1 MHTYIDDPRQ
11 RTTAKNSTSS
21 NDLLWF
27 AGAIGTAIG
36 IAAWAYSRRE
46 ISYWERTRRTAS
58 QVAETAAEMNP
69 WLGVGAAT
77 AALGSAALAYRL
89 SHPKSSWQKATER
102 GEEFLSQTGKQ
113 LRPWLG
119 AIASAALS
127 VASATYNAKSRR
139 RVAATVTD
147 KTADAAE
154 HFADAASRIWRRLRT
169 ISAETS
175 KLYPQARKMLA

>member
-1 MHTYIDDPRQ
+1 MHTYIDDTRQ
-11 RTTAKNSTSS
+11 RTTAKNSTT

-27 AGAIGTAIG
+27 ATAIGTSIG

-58 QVAETAAEMNP
+58 QVAETAAELNP
-69 WLGVGAAT
+69 WLGVGAGT

-89 SHPKSSWQKATER
+89 RRPRSSWQKASEHAD
-102 GEEFLSQTGKQ
+102 ELLSQTGKQ

-119 AIASAALS
+119 LIASAALS
-127 VASATYNAKSRR
+127 AASATYNAKSRR
-139 RVAATVTD
+139 RVAATVMD
-147 KTADAAE
+147 KTANAAD
-154 HFADAASRIWRRLRT
+154 HFADTTSRIWRRLRT

-175 KLYPQARKMLA
+175 KLYPQARKMFA